1 MAHDRFFL
9 GRPFVLNPKFTT
21 ETVEKI
27 TTVLRAT
34 GYDFFAKKLRLIIF
48 LIDKFIGAH
57 YSTYFTGN

>member
-48 LIDKFIGAH
+48 LIEISPVHVLIKNCIE
-57 YSTYFTGN
+57 